1 MNDRPKQPKLNFP
14 AIRLQGRREGDRTLV
29 WDPRRAMWLGLTPE
43 EWVRQH
49 QVAYL
54 ISHCGV
60 QPERLVMEYPVEVN
74 GQPQRADVVVVDG
87 ALKPLL
93 VAECKAP
100 DVTIDEQTLSQAVR
114 YNAILGARYLLLT
127 NGLRH
132 YCYEQ
137 TDGTYRPLAAIPM
150 L

>member
-29 WDPRRAMWLGLTPE
+29 WDPRRAMWLVLTPE

-49 QVAYL
+49 LVAYL

-74 GQPQRADVVVVDG
+74 GQSQRADVVVVDG

-114 YNAILGARYLLLT
+114 YNAILGARYLVLT

-137 TDGTYRPLAAIPM
+137 TDGTYRPLAAFPK

>member
-49 QVAYL
+49 LVAYL

-74 GQPQRADVVVVDG
+74 GQSQRADVVVVDG

-114 YNAILGARYLLLT
+114 YNAILCARYLILT

-137 TDGTYRPLAAIPM
+137 TDGSYRPLVAIPM